1 MNNMFSKNI
10 KTIVKIEGMQCL
22 HCANSVKSSLLS
34 IPSVKKVSVN
44 LSTKEVAIIS
54 KESLDEN
61 QVKDL
66 IATLDF
72 QVVAIK
78 EVK

>member
-1 MNNMFSKNI
+1 MFSKNI

-22 HCANSVKSSLLS
+22 LCANSVKFSLLN
-34 IPSVKKVSVN
+34 IPSVKKVNVN
-44 LSTKEVAIIS
+44 LSTKEVTIIS
-54 KESLDEN
+54 KESLDES

-66 IATLDF
+66 ITALDF

>member
-1 MNNMFSKNI
+1 MFSKKI

-22 HCANSVKSSLLS
+22 HCANSVKNSLLS
-34 IPSVKKVSVN
+34 IPTVKKVSAN
-44 LSTKEVAIIS
+44 LSTKEATIIS

>member
-1 MNNMFSKNI
+1 MARN
-10 KTIVKIEGMQCL
+10 
-22 HCANSVKSSLLS
+22 
-34 IPSVKKVSVN
+34 
-44 LSTKEVAIIS
+44 IS

>member
-1 MNNMFSKNI
+1 MFSKKI
-10 KTIVKIEGMQCL
+10 KTIVKIEGMHCS
-22 HCANSVKSSLLS
+22 HCANSVKSSLLN
-34 IPSVKKVSVN
+34 ITSVKKVSAN
-44 LSTKEVAIIS
+44 LSTKEVTIIS

-61 QVKDL
+61 QVKDI

-78 EVK
+78 EV